1 MSSSKLSSTTPSST
15 SASVVVEG
23 VVVAQPISSTSSS
36 SSQQQVVVM
45 GTVVMGGGGGAHGAS
60 SSAPPPAATATHI
73 VIKRVTDEG
82 DKEQGIV
89 FAQHAVEFDDNIT
102 TLAIRYG
109 STIDGIM
116 RANNLLT
123 RDLDLLPKGC
133 VLQIPRTHEKPLGD
147 AQVPSSDVLSRH
159 ALEERDRLRRRIVRD
174 FSQTHAC
181 STDEATFYLEDHDYD
196 VASATKARHDDVHWE
211 QSSSGRDAKKQFK
224 KMLRHK
230 DQ

>member
-1 MSSSKLSSTTPSST
+1 
-15 SASVVVEG
+15 
-23 VVVAQPISSTSSS
+23 
-36 SSQQQVVVM
+36 M
-45 GTVVMGGGGGAHGAS
+45 GTVVMGGGGA
-60 SSAPPPAATATHI
+60 SSAPPAATKHT
-73 VIKRVTDEG
+73 VIKRVDEG

-89 FAQHAVEFDDNIT
+89 FAQHAVEFDDNIS

-147 AQVPSSDVLSRH
+147 AQVPSSDALSRH